1 MLGVR
6 FDLFRNSNNNTM
18 PSHRMYFVLK
28 ERLEHTRLKHTQH
41 RYKFPEILQRA
52 ADADAGSRDQF
63 QCEVCGETYIAE
75 ANYLKHVKYCK
86 YDDMVS
92 GHDKS
97 TSCMICGEA
106 FPSRQNLENHIQY
119 CVADEDD
126 DDDDKPLLQKNNR
139 RHRGYKRKEKTE
151 SMYGP
156 GTSHISLDTK
166 PRDKNRTSP
175 DALNRFFEDS
185 NLEIIAIVEGV
196 DPITSVSL
204 QSRHSYHAR
213 SGDILFDR
221 QFAPCTSVSP
231 VDGHC
236 VVDYVK
242 FHETLPLNGEKA
254 VVYPPCSQ

>member
-1 MLGVR
+1 M
-6 FDLFRNSNNNTM
+6 
-18 PSHRMYFVLK
+18 
-28 ERLEHTRLKHTQH
+28 
-41 RYKFPEILQRA
+41 I
-52 ADADAGSRDQF
+52 
-63 QCEVCGETYIAE
+63 
-75 ANYLKHVKYCK
+75 
-86 YDDMVS
+86 S

-166 PRDKNRTSP
+166 SRDKNRTSP

-242 FHETLPLNGEKA
+242 FHESLPLKNGEKA